1 MLTREQIWEIRS
13 SYRNAIDP
21 KKQIGILAE
30 LYDTSKSEICK
41 ALELQPKPR
50 KRGKTPRK
58 YDPALKAA
66 VLNAVLLE
74 GLSYQQA
81 GEKFS
86 VPYGSVAAW
95 GRNERRKFK

>member
-30 LYDTSKSEICK
+30 LYDTSKSEICQ
-41 ALELQPKPR
+41 ALETKPKPR
-50 KRGKTPRK
+50 KKGKTPCK
-58 YDPALKAA
+58 YNPKQKAP
-66 VLNAVLLE
+66 VLDAIFKE
-74 GLSYQQA
+74 GLSYRQA

-86 VPYGSVAAW
+86 VPYGTVVARAQ
-95 GRNERRKFK
+95 RERKGKQ